1 MAYIYT
7 TNKITNEIIEIYPSI
22 MEAERQNNCHS
33 HIKDVCNGKRKT
45 AGGFIWKVI

>member
-1 MAYIYT
+1 MAYIYKID
-7 TNKITNEIIEIYPSI
+7 KITNEIIEIYPSI
-22 MEAERQNNCHS
+22 MEAERQNNCHF